1 MTARHGWRGWRS
13 VGAVG
18 VVVVF
23 GLPLVLLVSGSLRQ
37 VGLPPPL
44 GPELVPDP
52 LQPGNYERAAELG
65 GLGRATV
72 NSLLVALV
80 TAPLGVAVASLA
92 GFALTQ
98 LPRRL
103 ARTIL
108 AASLVTLMIPLTA
121 LLVPRFAIF
130 AWLGL
135 TNTYVPLVASAV
147 MATAPFYVLVYF
159 FAFRTIPRDLYDA
172 CQLEALSPIAIW
184 WRVALPLTRPVTA
197 AVAALG
203 FVQAWSSFLDP
214 LIYLHDRQ
222 LFTLPLALRSLYLSD
237 PTKFPLFLA
246 GAVLATVP
254 VLILFGI
261 AYRPIYAEA
270 GTVLGRREA
279 R

>member
-1 MTARHGWRGWRS
+1 MRARQGWRS
-13 VGAVG
+13 PGAVG
-18 VVVVF
+18 VVVLF

-44 GPELVPDP
+44 GLELVPDP
-52 LQPGNYERAAELG
+52 LSPGNYGRATELG
-65 GLGRATV
+65 GLGRATL
-72 NSLLVALV
+72 NSLVVALV
-80 TAPLGVAVASLA
+80 TAPIGVTVASLA

-98 LPRRL
+98 LPPRL
-103 ARTIL
+103 ARAIL
-108 AASLVTLMIPLTA
+108 AISLVMLMIPLTA

-159 FAFRTIPRDLYDA
+159 LAFRTIPRDLYDT
-172 CQLEALSPIAIW
+172 CQLEALSPLGIW
-184 WRVALPLTRPVTA
+184 WRVAMPMTRPVTA
-197 AVAALG
+197 AVAALS

-214 LIYLHDRQ
+214 LIYLHDRR
-222 LFTLPLALRSLYLSD
+222 LFTLPLALRSLFLSD

-246 GAVLATVP
+246 GAVIATVP
-254 VLILFGI
+254 VLVLFAL
-261 AYRPIYAEA
+261 AYRTIYAEA
-270 GTVLGRREA
+270 GTVLGRRES

>member
-1 MTARHGWRGWRS
+1 MGRS
-13 VGAVG
+13 VGAAG
-18 VVVVF
+18 VVLVF

-52 LQPGNYERAAELG
+52 LAPGNYERAIQLG
-65 GLGRATV
+65 DLGRATL
-72 NSLLVALV
+72 NSFAVATI
-80 TAPLGVAVASLA
+80 TAPVAVVVSSLA

-103 ARTIL
+103 SRALL
-108 AASLVTLMIPLTA
+108 AASLVSLMIPLTA
-121 LLVPRFAIF
+121 LVVPRFALF

-147 MATAPFYVLVYF
+147 MATAPFYVVVYYL
-159 FAFRTIPRDLYDA
+159 AFRAIPRDLYDA
-172 CQLEALSPIAIW
+172 CRLEELSPVGTW
-184 WRVALPLTRPVTA
+184 WRVALPLTKPVTA
-197 AVAALG
+197 AVAALS

-214 LIYLHDRQ
+214 LIYLHDRN

-254 VLILFGI
+254 VLILFGL

-270 GTVLGRREA
+270 RTLLGRRET